1 MVYEFLIS
9 SEDRL
14 QAEQSVVPI
23 NKLPRLPRVY
33 DIHLYDNL
41 M

>member
-14 QAEQSVVPI
+14 HSRADYIPI